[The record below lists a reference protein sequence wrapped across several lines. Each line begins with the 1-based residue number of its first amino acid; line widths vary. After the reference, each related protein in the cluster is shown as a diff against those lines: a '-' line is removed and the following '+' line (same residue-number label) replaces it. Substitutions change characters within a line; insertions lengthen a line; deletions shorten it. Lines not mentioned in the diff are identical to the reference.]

1 MSAIILNLPDEL
13 ARRLEGQEDRLPEIL
28 ELGLRDLSAD
38 SQAGFAGATSVFEVL
53 ASLPSPRE
61 VMALRPSAQLSTRVA
76 ELLEKNRAEGLSPA
90 EQCEWERYEYLE
102 HLVRLAKAKATRRL
116 SESADDGRSERRR
129 PGVGARTGP
138 RTL

>member
-13 ARRLEGQEDRLPEIL
+13 TRRLHGQEDRLPEIL

-38 SQAGFAGATSVFEVL
+38 SQVGFVGATCVFEVL

-76 ELLEKNRAEGLSPA
+76 ELLEKNRAEGLSP
-90 EQCEWERYEYLE
+90 
-102 HLVRLAKAKATRRL
+102 LVHVLNSL
-116 SESADDGRSERRR
+116 DV
-129 PGVGARTGP
+129 VGADIDQPVLGVAAQVEQ
-138 RTL
+138 LG